1 MIVLFKINFD
11 EKVKVDVLCYSCNN
25 STCCGDKH
33 QLVCSVNAAR
43 LHNTGSLEC
52 PLSPY
57 HLKIQVNKILL
68 RRHIVPHRANVPG
81 AFSRH
86 AILRCVI
93 PSHAIPSSADHRL
106 ATPRT
111 ITSLA
116 IPSCVIPSHVIPSR
130 VIPSRVISSLLSL
143 FTFPSTFPCTLCIL
157 QFPQ

>member
-1 MIVLFKINFD
+1 MPV
-11 EKVKVDVLCYSCNN
+11 VP
-25 STCCGDKH
+25 H
-33 QLVCSVNAAR
+33 
-43 LHNTGSLEC
+43 
-52 PLSPY
+52 Y

-68 RRHIVPHRANVPG
+68 RRHIVPHRTNVPG

-116 IPSCVIPSHVIPSR
+116 IPSRVIPSHVIPSLA
-130 VIPSRVISSLLSL
+130 IPSRVIPSLKTPSCATVNGQL
-143 FTFPSTFPCTLCIL
+143 FGFHIL
-157 QFPQ
+157 NSFHLG